1 MKNITLTV
9 LSVLLITV
17 TGCKEVEKERKTD
30 SNSTSETAAENMEGS
45 QEVQAIFP
53 KGNKGP
59 DKNFTGNAYN
69 YGLVQMDSTY
79 TTLVGNVYFE
89 PGARSNWHTHGAGQI
104 LIITDGEGFHQIE
117 GQPKE
122 KLTKGSVVKCPPNAK
137 HWHGASPEVGMQQMY
152 IVPNTEKGVVEWMEA
167 VTDEQYNGN

>member
-1 MKNITLTV
+1 MGKTILAV
-9 LSVLLITV
+9 IIIALALGQ
-17 TGCKEVEKERKTD
+17 GCKQKERHLK
-30 SNSTSETAAENMEGS
+30 TSEVTEDVK
-45 QEVQAIFP
+45 EVDAIFP
-53 KGNKGP
+53 RGNKGP
-59 DKNFTGNAYN
+59 SETFTGTAYN
-69 YGLVQMDSTY
+69 YGLVPMDSTY

-89 PGARSNWHTHGAGQI
+89 AGARSNWHTHPAGQI

-122 KLTKGSVVKCPPNAK
+122 ILKKGSVVQCPPNAK
-137 HWHGASPEVGMQQMY
+137 HWHGASPDMGMQQLY